1 MEANHIYSLFNN
13 ALGNAIEALEKVQDP
28 DKKIIDLSLRQ
39 EGDDVIIE
47 ISNYFV
53 EAPKLVEGNLVS
65 SKSDASHHGYGAASM
80 KFIFEQYRGTIS
92 FSTEKDIFFLK
103 INLPLPNK
111 KASIRKMAARLSDHF
126 FIADAR
132 FS

>member
-28 DKKIIDLSLRQ
+28 DKKIIDLSLRK

-65 SKSDASHHGYGAASM
+65 SKSDASHHDVGA
-80 KFIFEQYRGTIS
+80 I
-92 FSTEKDIFFLK
+92 
-103 INLPLPNK
+103 
-111 KASIRKMAARLSDHF
+111 
-126 FIADAR
+126 
-132 FS
+132 